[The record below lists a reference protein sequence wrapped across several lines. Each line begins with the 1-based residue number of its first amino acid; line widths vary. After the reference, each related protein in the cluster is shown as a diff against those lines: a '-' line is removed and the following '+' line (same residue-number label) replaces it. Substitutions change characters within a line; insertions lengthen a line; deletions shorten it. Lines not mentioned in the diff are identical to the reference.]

1 MEQLQENQLVSE
13 LKNVVGDDYVLT
25 SQEDLAVYECD
36 GDTLDVARPDIV
48 VLPGSSAEVASV
60 IKLANSY
67 GVPFTA
73 RGAGTGL
80 SGGATTVNGGISL
93 VLTRL
98 TKIVEIDPDNLVAV
112 VQVGATNSSVS
123 KAAEKYGL
131 YFAPDPSSQMAST
144 IGGNIAENA
153 GGPHTLKYGIT
164 VNHVNGVKVIL
175 PDGSATVFGGKAR
188 DCLGLDLLGVFIGS
202 EGTLGV
208 ATEVFLR
215 LTPRPE
221 SAETMLAFFSTVGS
235 GGEAVSEIVA
245 TGVTP
250 AAMEMVDQL
259 TLRAVEDA
267 HHLGLDRDA
276 GAVLIVELDGSKL
289 SIESEKKVVCEC
301 ALAHGAFGIK
311 WAATDAERAAI
322 WKARKTA
329 FGSLGRIA
337 PNAYV
342 LDGVIPRSKLAE
354 AIRRIAE
361 IGTAHS
367 VTIANIYHAGDGN
380 LHPTLLYRKSNKDEV
395 VRVMQAG
402 REILQL
408 CVTLGGTLSGEH
420 GIGIEKLSEMTFLF
434 SDNDLKAMG
443 WLHEAFNPDGLC
455 NPGKLVPTLKS
466 CGESGTR
473 ELLRY
478 KVLS

>member
-289 SIESEKKVVCEC
+289 SIESEKKVVCEWEFINKC
-301 ALAHGAFGIK
+301 PK
-311 WAATDAERAAI
+311 
-322 WKARKTA
+322 
-329 FGSLGRIA
+329 
-337 PNAYV
+337 
-342 LDGVIPRSKLAE
+342 
-354 AIRRIAE
+354 
-361 IGTAHS
+361 IG
-367 VTIANIYHAGDGN
+367 
-380 LHPTLLYRKSNKDEV
+380 
-395 VRVMQAG
+395 
-402 REILQL
+402 
-408 CVTLGGTLSGEH
+408 
-420 GIGIEKLSEMTFLF
+420 F
-434 SDNDLKAMG
+434 
-443 WLHEAFNPDGLC
+443 
-455 NPGKLVPTLKS
+455 
-466 CGESGTR
+466 
-473 ELLRY
+473 
-478 KVLS
+478 